1 MLMTAFKWISRFEGV
16 TTLLLFLVAMP
27 LKYGFGN
34 DMLIS
39 PFGQLHGFA
48 FVLYIIAMVVT
59 FSVYRIG
66 AIGWLRGFVASLFP
80 FGTFL
85 NDPWIERQ
93 ITSAQRA

>member
-1 MLMTAFKWISRFEGV
+1 MLMTVFKWISRFEGV

-27 LKYGFGN
+27 LKYGFDN

-39 PFGQLHGFA
+39 PFGRLHGFA
-48 FVLYIIAMVVT
+48 FVAYIIAMIVT
-59 FSVYRIG
+59 FGVYRIG
-66 AIGWLRGFVASLFP
+66 VIGWLRGFVASLFP

-93 ITSAQRA
+93 IKTAQR